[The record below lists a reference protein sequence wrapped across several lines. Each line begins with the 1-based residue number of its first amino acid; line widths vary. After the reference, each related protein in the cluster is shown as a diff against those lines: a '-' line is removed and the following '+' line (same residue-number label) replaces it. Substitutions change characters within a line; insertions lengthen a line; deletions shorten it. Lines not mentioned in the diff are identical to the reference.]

1 MKYNIRK
8 RQFLEL
14 IYKSG
19 KLTAREIE
27 TLTDFTLGIKNIMI
41 LLKRYHNFGYLH
53 RKKNDEKVFVYSMNP
68 TGVKKLEYL
77 LTHE

>member
-27 TLTDFTLGIKNIMI
+27 TLTDFTLEIKNIMV

-53 RKKNDEKVFVYSMNP
+53 RKKNKKKVFVYSINP

-77 LTHE
+77 LNHE